1 MSMTHN
7 GSIFKRVKGVVE
19 CSGNEEKID
28 PTSAFFQDY
37 DIRRVNDE
45 PSPFYLG
52 PKKQCPW

>member
-37 DIRRVNDE
+37 DT
-45 PSPFYLG
+45 
-52 PKKQCPW
+52 